1 MTLRHLLTVA
11 LLQVL
16 ASAFLTGVIGVHPI
30 FGAFLA
36 GLMCPHEGGFAIKV
50 TEKVEDLMVA
60 LFLPLYFTLSG
71 LSTNLGLLN
80 SGTVWGYVFAVVIVA
95 FTTKFIGCSI
105 AARLNGLVRIPT
117 GVSDLS
123 VVNAGGATAHSMI
136 T

>member
-1 MTLRHLLTVA
+1 MV

-60 LFLPLYFTLSG
+60 LFLPLYVW
-71 LSTNLGLLN
+71 LL
-80 SGTVWGYVFAVVIVA
+80 
-95 FTTKFIGCSI
+95 
-105 AARLNGLVRIPT
+105 LLQ
-117 GVSDLS
+117 DLC
-123 VVNAGGATAHSMI
+123 
-136 T
+136 